1 MTESSIPFNAL
12 IFPNYNTILYQNDQ
26 KYIFNCIYN
35 IEYKSATYLD
45 FQGLC

>member
-12 IFPNYNTILYQNDQ
+12 IFPNYNTILYQND
-26 KYIFNCIYN
+26 KYIFSCIYT
-35 IEYKSATYLD
+35 IEYKSSTDLD